1 MKEMKKYEK
10 ADDLRKASA
19 KVIALRKEQ
28 AKARLR
34 ALGLGGVVIMLASGL
49 VAIGTTEAVAPTKAE
64 AITTQQSKQVRILAK
79 YVNADRLTDSQL
91 IELLRAVGFKGQDL
105 KEAWAVAKKESRG
118 NPLSHNGNRKT
129 GDNSY
134 GLFQVNMLGSMGAD
148 RRDKFNL
155 VSNAELFNPVV
166 NAQIA
171 YHMSG
176 GGKDWSAWKG
186 MKTKAVKFWLS
197 KFPTKVQKS

>member
-1 MKEMKKYEK
+1 MKEQTK
-10 ADDLRKASA
+10 ARAGSLAKASA
-19 KVIALRKEQ
+19 KVIAIRKDQ
-28 AKARLR
+28 AKVRLK
-34 ALGLGGVVIMLASGL
+34 ALGIGGIVILLASGL
-49 VAIGTTEAVAPTKAE
+49 VAIGTTDAIAPTKAE

-79 YVNADRLTDSQL
+79 YVNADSLTDAQL
-91 IELLRAVGFKGQDL
+91 IELLSAVGFKGEDL
-105 KEAWAVAKKESRG
+105 KEAWAVAKKESHG

-129 GDNSY
+129 GDNSF

-155 VSNAELFNPVV
+155 ASNAELFNPVV

-186 MKTKAVKFWLS
+186 VKTKAVKFWMT
-197 KFPTKVQKS
+197 KFPSKQKS

>member
-1 MKEMKKYEK
+1 M
-10 ADDLRKASA
+10 
-19 KVIALRKEQ
+19 I
-28 AKARLR
+28 
-34 ALGLGGVVIMLASGL
+34 GVA
-49 VAIGTTEAVAPTKAE
+49 TPAVAPSSAE
-64 AITTQQSKQVRILAK
+64 AITAKQTMQVRTLAK
-79 YVNADRLTDSQL
+79 YVNADSLTDSQL
-91 IELLRAVGFKGQDL
+91 IELLSAVGFKGQDL
-105 KEAWAVAKKESRG
+105 KEAWAVAKKESHG

-134 GLFQVNMLGSMGAD
+134 GLFQVNMLGSLGD
-148 RRDKFNL
+148 TRRDKFNL

-186 MKTKAVKFWLS
+186 VKTKAVRFWLK
-197 KFPTKVQKS
+197 KFPSKSTSRSQSKKQKP

>member
-1 MKEMKKYEK
+1 MKKYEK
-10 ADDLRKASA
+10 ADGLRKASA

-34 ALGLGGVVIMLASGL
+34 AMGLGGIVVILASAL
-49 VAIGTTEAVAPTKAE
+49 VAVGTTEAVAPTKAE
-64 AITTQQSKQVRILAK
+64 AITQQQSKQVRILAK
-79 YVNADRLTDSQL
+79 YVNADSLTDAQL
-91 IELLRAVGFKGQDL
+91 IELLSAVGFKGQDL

-134 GLFQVNMLGSMGAD
+134 GLFQVNMLGSLGD
-148 RRDKFNL
+148 TRRDKFNL

-186 MKTKAVKFWLS
+186 TKTKAVKFWL
-197 KFPTKVQKS
+197 KHFPSKVQKS

>member
-1 MKEMKKYEK
+1 MKEQTK
-10 ADDLRKASA
+10 ARAGSLAKTSA
-19 KVIALRKEQ
+19 KVIAIRKDQ
-28 AKARLR
+28 AKVRLK
-34 ALGLGGVVIMLASGL
+34 ALGIGGIVIMLASGF
-49 VAIGTTEAVAPTKAE
+49 VAIGTTDAIAPTKAE
-64 AITTQQSKQVRILAK
+64 AITTQQSNQVRILAK
-79 YVNADRLTDSQL
+79 YVNSDSLTDAQL
-91 IELLRAVGFKGQDL
+91 IELLSAVGFKGQDL
-105 KEAWAVAKKESRG
+105 KEAWAVAKKESHG

-129 GDNSY
+129 GDNSF

-155 VSNAELFNPVV
+155 ASNAELFNPVV

-186 MKTKAVKFWLS
+186 VKTKAVKFWMT
-197 KFPTKVQKS
+197 KFPSKQKS

>member
-1 MKEMKKYEK
+1 MKKYEK
-10 ADDLRKASA
+10 ADGLRKASA

-34 ALGLGGVVIMLASGL
+34 AMGLGGIVVILASAL
-49 VAIGTTEAVAPTKAE
+49 VAVGTTEAVAPTKAE
-64 AITTQQSKQVRILAK
+64 AITQQQSKQVRILAK
-79 YVNADRLTDSQL
+79 YVNADHLTDSQL
-91 IELLRAVGFKGQDL
+91 VELLSAVGFKGKDL
-105 KEAWAVAKKESRG
+105 QEAWAVAKKESRG

-134 GLFQVNMLGSMGAD
+134 GLFQVNMLGSMGET
-148 RRDKFNL
+148 RRDKFSL
-155 VSNAELFNPVV
+155 SSNAELFNPVV

-186 MKTKAVKFWLS
+186 TKTKAVKFWL
-197 KFPTKVQKS
+197 KHFPSKVQKS

>member
-1 MKEMKKYEK
+1 MKLTNKIR
-10 ADDLRKASA
+10 LVVGTVS
-19 KVIALRKEQ
+19 IAPLTV
-28 AKARLR
+28 
-34 ALGLGGVVIMLASGL
+34 ALMVGVA
-49 VAIGTTEAVAPTKAE
+49 TPAVAPTKAE
-64 AITTQQSKQVRILAK
+64 AITTKQSMQVRTLTK
-79 YVNADRLTDSQL
+79 YVNADSLTDHQL
-91 IELLRAVGFKGQDL
+91 IELLSAVGFKGQDL
-105 KEAWAVAKKESRG
+105 KEAWAIAKKESHG

-134 GLFQVNMLGSMGAD
+134 GLFQVNMLGSLGDA

-186 MKTKAVKFWLS
+186 TNTSVVKRWLK
-197 KFPTKVQKS
+197 KFPFTSTSRSQSTKQKP